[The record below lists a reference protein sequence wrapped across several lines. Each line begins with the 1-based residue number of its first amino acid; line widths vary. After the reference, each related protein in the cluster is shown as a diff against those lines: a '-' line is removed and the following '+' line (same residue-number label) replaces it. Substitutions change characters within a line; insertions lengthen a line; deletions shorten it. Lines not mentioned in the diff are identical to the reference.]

1 MTESEEF
8 TRLMARAAVKG
19 HVLTKLP
26 DGGYMLTRWSH
37 SKHCADLA
45 TVTALLARMG
55 A

>member
-1 MTESEEF
+1 MTESEQF
-8 TRLMARAAVKG
+8 ARLKARAAIRG
-19 HVLTKLP
+19 HTLTKVQ
-26 DGGYMLTRWSH
+26 DGYMLTRWSH